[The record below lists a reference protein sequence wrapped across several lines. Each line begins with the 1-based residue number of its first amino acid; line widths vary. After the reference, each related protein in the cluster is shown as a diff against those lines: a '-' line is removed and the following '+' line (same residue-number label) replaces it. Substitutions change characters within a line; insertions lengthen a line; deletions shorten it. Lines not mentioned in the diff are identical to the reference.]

1 MISFITA
8 FLSSLLVLISSRRSY
23 KKYVEKSIP
32 DEVEQDGEEEKISK
46 EEIAKTLS
54 ANFSIWRL
62 ISYGVLVIGF
72 MFLHDSGNL
81 EIGNYLLGVTIG
93 IAIYT
98 AIVAKASR

>member
-1 MISFITA
+1 M
-8 FLSSLLVLISSRRSY
+8 
-23 KKYVEKSIP
+23 
-32 DEVEQDGEEEKISK
+32 EQDGEEEKISK

>member
-46 EEIAKTLS
+46 EEITKTLS

-98 AIVAKASR
+98 AIGAKASR